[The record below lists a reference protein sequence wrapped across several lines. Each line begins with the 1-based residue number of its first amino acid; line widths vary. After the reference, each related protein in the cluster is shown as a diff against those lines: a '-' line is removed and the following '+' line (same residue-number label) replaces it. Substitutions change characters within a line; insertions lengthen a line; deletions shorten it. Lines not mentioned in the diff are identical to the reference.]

1 MLLLVWVRTII
12 KVTETGPVDYDIAK
26 RPFYPGLEYSGG
38 VIWNPDLT
46 KTSARQSDFM
56 VYDNYTNGQ
65 SSYEMQYDLQSPLY
79 FLPDN
84 CNQVNSVILPKVESP
99 VIAVVGPSNI
109 A

>member
-1 MLLLVWVRTII
+1 MRQPGCAVFQLVCPGLLMLLLVWVRTII

-56 VYDNYTNGQ
+56 VYDNYTNG
-65 SSYEMQYDLQSPLY
+65 
-79 FLPDN
+79 
-84 CNQVNSVILPKVESP
+84 
-99 VIAVVGPSNI
+99 
-109 A
+109 